1 MSKNKIKVL
10 DRHFC
15 NKLDRKQSNKKER
28 QEAKI
33 IKDFATKLI
42 SNSRDIDPEINKIV
56 RKHFWELL

>member
-28 QEAKI
+28 QQAAPLIQHELECFKA
-33 IKDFATKLI
+33 FKLALLD
-42 SNSRDIDPEINKIV
+42 NYDI
-56 RKHFWELL
+56 HYAS

>member
-28 QEAKI
+28 QSKIKYVREAI
-33 IKDFATKLI
+33 IKVGTFKVDRTI
-42 SNSRDIDPEINKIV
+42 PKIYV
-56 RKHFWELL
+56 DEY